1 MTARHLSQ
9 GCSRL
14 LGFVPAVFPILAL
27 PPRVIGQSQ
36 PLSLAYQL
44 THSINADPALTA
56 DGRRMVYISGGTH
69 VSPRERDAFFRLC
82 RWGLMDAYRLR
93 HAEPGRYT
101 WWDYRAGNFQKN
113 FGMRIDHL
121 LVTRTVAERT
131 LWAEID
137 REARKGKPIPSD
149 HAPLLLDLD
158 QPGHPIDAGW
168 EAAEARIAARTGK
181 G

>member
-56 DGRRMVYISGGTH
+56 DGRRMVYISVVNAALSSLAALG
-69 VSPRERDAFFRLC
+69 RN
-82 RWGLMDAYRLR
+82 LR
-93 HAEPGRYT
+93 H
-101 WWDYRAGNFQKN
+101 Q
-113 FGMRIDHL
+113 
-121 LVTRTVAERT
+121 
-131 LWAEID
+131 
-137 REARKGKPIPSD
+137 
-149 HAPLLLDLD
+149 
-158 QPGHPIDAGW
+158 
-168 EAAEARIAARTGK
+168 
-181 G
+181 